1 MSNNSKTLV
10 SFAIP
15 CYRSKN
21 TIRGVVDEI
30 FTAMA
35 ALPQYDCEIV
45 LVNDCSPDETFPVLR
60 ELAETDARITAID
73 LSKNFGQGSAIMA
86 GLHHCRGDIIVC
98 MDDDGQTPACEV
110 GKLLDKIEEGY
121 DVVYAKYEHK
131 QHSSF
136 RNFGTKLNNWM
147 TEVLLGKPKELTIT
161 SYHALRRYV
170 VEEMLNYRQCFPYIE
185 GLVLRTT
192 RRICAVPVTHRQRM
206 EGESGY
212 TFSKLLAM
220 WMDGFTAFSVK
231 PLRLATFAGAFT
243 AFAGFIYAIIIVIK
257 HFTDSTIP
265 EGWSSTMALQLVL
278 GGIILLVLGLIGEY
292 IGRIYMCIN
301 ASPQFVVREVINS
314 EKELSSA
321 DGKDK

>member
-1 MSNNSKTLV
+1 MSENNKTLV
-10 SFAIP
+10 SFVIP

-21 TIRGVVDEI
+21 TVKSVVDEI
-30 FTAMA
+30 FSAVG
-35 ALPQYDCEIV
+35 ALNKYRCEII
-45 LVNDCSPDETFPVLR
+45 LVNDCSPDETFSVLR
-60 ELAETDARITAID
+60 ELAGSDARITAID
-73 LSKNFGQGSAIMA
+73 LAKNFGQASAIMA

-121 DVVYAKYEHK
+121 DVVYAEYEHK

-161 SYHALRRYV
+161 SYHALKRYV
-170 VEEMLNYRQCFPYIE
+170 VEEMLRYEQCFPYIE

-192 RRICAVPVTHRQRM
+192 RKICAVPVTHRQRT

-231 PLRLATFAGAFT
+231 PLRLATFAGMFT
-243 AFAGFIYAIIIVIK
+243 AFIGFIYAVIIVIK
-257 HFTDSTIP
+257 HFVDSTIP

-278 GGIILLVLGLIGEY
+278 GGIILIVLGLIGEY

-301 ASPQFVVREVINS
+301 ASPQFVVREIING
-314 EKELSSA
+314 EKGHSGLDE
-321 DGKDK
+321 KN